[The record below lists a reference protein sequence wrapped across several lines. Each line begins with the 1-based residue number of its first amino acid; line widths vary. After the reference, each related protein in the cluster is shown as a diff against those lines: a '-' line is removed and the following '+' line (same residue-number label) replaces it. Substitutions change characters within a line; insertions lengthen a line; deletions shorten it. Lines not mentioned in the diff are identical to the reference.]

1 MQYLLKWVGYSKPT
15 WEPDENLNCQ
25 ELIEDFEISRAV
37 RILAANENICGENGL
52 VFLMQW
58 NEKDFPK
65 NPIAN
70 LIEARNLWPQLLIEF
85 FEKNMNWFSP
95 TKTVTFIEEPV
106 EANEVDGN
114 PIMVH
119 C

>member
-1 MQYLLKWVGYSKPT
+1 MEYLLKWVGYSKST
-15 WEPDENLNCQ
+15 WEPEGNLNCQ
-25 ELIEDFEISRAV
+25 ELIEDFERSRAV

-58 NEKDFPK
+58 NEKDLSKKPV
-65 NPIAN
+65 N
-70 LIEARNLWPQLLIEF
+70 LLEARHLWPQLLIEF

-95 TKTVTFIEEPV
+95 KKTVRFIEEPV
-106 EANEVDGN
+106 EADEVDGN
-114 PIMVH
+114 PITVH